1 MGVSS
6 FDCST
11 CGSHEQFDWTDHVVV
26 ALKNVKT
33 DEVVHVLGKYDAYGG
48 VSINL
53 CEGAPGKYDA
63 KGRMTVSQE
72 SDVIASIQVYHK
84 QFGSRTAPTVTAEEI
99 YCFGAVNGCSF
110 GCGEGLGTRPKVK
123 KAKNKGPPRSVR
135 KDEQTDERK
144 DEREDCDGEG
154 RERDHHV
161 EDKEE
166 EEEEEGEE
174 EEEEEEAAQAAQA
187 AAAAT
192 AAHSQMVGYGMM
204 GGYGM
209 RGGGMWGGGMMGG
222 GMVPGMMGGG
232 MVSGMMGMHG
242 QGRMSLLDDNT
253 HQRPDDEVLPLIT
266 KTAARQMDSC
276 DRTPLHYAA
285 QNFSFAVVQALLVA
299 YPEAAKEEDWE
310 GDTPLHLAAKYSSEA
325 VVQSLLAAYPK
336 AARVTNRAGSLPL
349 HLAAKRNPSVAVV
362 QALLAAYPDAAQAME
377 VREPFLGTRFSPSLG
392 TTPADY
398 AKNNPN
404 AEVKAF
410 FASGK
415 HLDGGSSSTAPPP
428 PEEEEEEPWV
438 RMCVPCDIEVYS
450 ALPQIF
456 AEKLPVYEKDYKALG
471 KAGLKKILGA
481 PESWGMGPLEEM
493 RMMKK
498 MMRMKERAARR
509 AQG

>member
-1 MGVSS
+1 MPVQTPLACTPSIVS
-6 FDCST
+6 
-11 CGSHEQFDWTDHVVV
+11 
-26 ALKNVKT
+26 LLL
-33 DEVVHVLGKYDAYGG
+33 LGR
-48 VSINL
+48 L
-53 CEGAPGKYDA
+53 H
-63 KGRMTVSQE
+63 
-72 SDVIASIQVYHK
+72 IASALHVCI
-84 QFGSRTAPTVTAEEI
+84 
-99 YCFGAVNGCSF
+99 
-110 GCGEGLGTRPKVK
+110 GTRPSPLACTQAEAFARQLEQEE
-123 KAKNKGPPRSVR
+123 KAKAAA
-135 KDEQTDERK
+135 
-144 DEREDCDGEG
+144 
-154 RERDHHV
+154 
-161 EDKEE
+161 
-166 EEEEEGEE
+166 
-174 EEEEEEAAQAAQA
+174 AAQAAQ
-187 AAAAT
+187 
-192 AAHSQMVGYGMM
+192 SQM

-209 RGGGMWGGGMMGG
+209 MGGGMWGGGMMGG